1 MFDSFNTA
9 SGQLKVNKISNILTA
24 NTICE
29 AYEFQFLYL
38 AEVLLYGSNT
48 EVYGSNTEVLLY
60 GSNTEV
66 LLYSSNTEVLL
77 YGSNTEVLLYGSIT
91 QKSWDS
97 FIVSCLTSGGK

>member
-1 MFDSFNTA
+1 VFDSFNTA

-38 AEVLLYGSNT
+38 A
-48 EVYGSNTEVLLY
+48 EVLLY

>member
-60 GSNTEV
+60 S
-66 LLYSSNTEVLL
+66 
-77 YGSNTEVLLYGSIT
+77 SNTEVLLYGSIT

>member
-1 MFDSFNTA
+1 VFDSFNTA

-48 EVYGSNTEVLLY
+48 EVLLYSSNTEVLLY

-66 LLYSSNTEVLL
+66 